1 MKVTFPCFS
10 MENKLKLPVIS
21 VAVLSSFLG
30 CHIKDK
36 SKSLLFP
43 LHPSIDSQISINL
56 SLLHGLCGLSLIYH
70 LSFSIQISTTTFTLS
85 MTLAPLLHFQT
96 IVFLASQVSS
106 TTWHSSPQP
115 QTIKLSCCSSPCPYL
130 VTLPSHEVH
139 KK

>member
-1 MKVTFPCFS
+1 MKVNFPRSS

-36 SKSLLFP
+36 SKSLRLP
-43 LHPSIDSQISINL
+43 LHLSIDSQISIDL
-56 SLLHGLCGLSLIYH
+56 SLLHGLSGLSLIYH
-70 LSFSIQISTTTFTLS
+70 FSFSIQISTTTFTLS

-106 TTWHSSPQP
+106 TTWHSLPQP
-115 QTIKLSCCSSPCPYL
+115 QAVKLSRCPSPCPYL
-130 VTLPSHEVH
+130 TTPSSREVH
-139 KK
+139 EK